1 MSSVFHFR
9 TGSLPFI
16 GVTHRT
22 DLLAVGWQPAGEP
35 YQGHNKKKSE
45 GLKPN
50 WTAALLSAHTE
61 MMSVL
66 VKTVQKGEG
75 ISRDAKGE

>member
-9 TGSLPFI
+9 AGSLPFVD
-16 GVTHRT
+16 VTHRT
-22 DLLAVGWQPAGEP
+22 DLLAGGW
-35 YQGHNKKKSE
+35 HLIKVTRKKSE
-45 GLKPN
+45 GLKQN
-50 WTAALLSAHTE
+50 LTAALLSVHTE

-75 ISRDAKGE
+75 IYRGAKGE